1 MRIRSNVLARII
13 SICLIMGMTAC
24 AAQISASAKKRS
36 KPMLALTFDD
46 GPGPYTKRLVKAL
59 DKYHAK
65 ATFFVLGCNIENN
78 KSALKYAYK
87 HGNQI
92 GNHSWNHPQLTNYGA
107 STVFAQ
113 IDRTSRKIKQVT
125 GKKPTVMRPPYGA
138 YNSTVQQQA
147 HMPLILW
154 NVDTL
159 DWQHR
164 NPATTQAKIW
174 AGAHSGSIILMHDIH
189 EPTVRAVEQILPK
202 LSKKYR
208 LVTLNRLAKAKK
220 RKLKNGSVYFNIT
233 RNS

>member
-1 MRIRSNVLARII
+1 
-13 SICLIMGMTAC
+13 
-24 AAQISASAKKRS
+24 
-36 KPMLALTFDD
+36 
-46 GPGPYTKRLVKAL
+46 
-59 DKYHAK
+59 
-65 ATFFVLGCNIENN
+65 
-78 KSALKYAYK
+78 
-87 HGNQI
+87 
-92 GNHSWNHPQLTNYGA
+92 
-107 STVFAQ
+107 
-113 IDRTSRKIKQVT
+113 
-125 GKKPTVMRPPYGA
+125 
-138 YNSTVQQQA
+138 
-147 HMPLILW
+147 MPLILW
-154 NVDTL
+154 NVDRL